1 MFMTKLAFSLHLP
14 LMQYQLVKCS
24 TFILRP
30 KFHQLILYA
39 SLWLPVLSAVHSAR
53 TCLFLPRLDSYLEK
67 FGIVSKMKIINSR
80 STQLSTPLEKE
91 KAMTHPSLI
100 ELFRYHMKIPSRD
113 KFKCMYQKKYFFYSP
128 YEIEI
133 ILVLQKVACIELI
146 TQLHINPFFVSA
158 KKGKKYHEKNAE
170 KHPHFSKWSSSSL

>member
-39 SLWLPVLSAVHSAR
+39 SLWLPVLSAVYSAH

-80 STQLSTPLEKE
+80 STQHS
-91 KAMTHPSLI
+91 
-100 ELFRYHMKIPSRD
+100 SR
-113 KFKCMYQKKYFFYSP
+113 
-128 YEIEI
+128 
-133 ILVLQKVACIELI
+133 
-146 TQLHINPFFVSA
+146 
-158 KKGKKYHEKNAE
+158 KGKGNDPSFIDRALPVSYENSFKRQVQMYVPEEVLILFAVWNRNHFGTAKGCMHWTHHTA
-170 KHPHFSKWSSSSL
+170 PH